1 MPRTETIPNERYRR
15 GQTLRALIKS
25 VEMRASGPDIVVSR
39 SDNQFLAKLFEMEVP
54 EIEDGII
61 EILTIVRAPGQRAKI
76 TVRSHDRRIDA
87 VGACVGMRGSR
98 IQAVVRELNGEKID
112 VINKSDQP
120 EVLISRALSPAK
132 PLNLY
137 IDDDA
142 KHCMA
147 VFDDEEM
154 DSGVGRNY
162 QNINLAAELTGYK
175 IEAVKQSEYEGTP
188 VNKDHEVF
196 LDQINTLTKRMVSL
210 LSEAGVSTV
219 ADYNAA
225 TDEDLLAVKG
235 VGAKMLDTV
244 SERIREYLA
253 SISELSEEKT
263 NDEAVGMA
271 NETEEIPAK
280 EIEDKTGNVELE
292 EVSP

>member
-1 MPRTETIPNERYRR
+1 
-15 GQTLRALIKS
+15 
-25 VEMRASGPDIVVSR
+25 
-39 SDNQFLAKLFEMEVP
+39 
-54 EIEDGII
+54 
-61 EILTIVRAPGQRAKI
+61 
-76 TVRSHDRRIDA
+76 
-87 VGACVGMRGSR
+87 MRGSR

-142 KHCMA
+142 KHCVA

-188 VNKDHEVF
+188 VNKDQEVF
-196 LDQINTLTKRMVSL
+196 LDQIDTLTKRMVSL
-210 LSEAGVSTV
+210 LSEAEVNTV
-219 ADYNAA
+219 VDYKAS

-235 VGAKMLDTV
+235 IGAKMLETV
-244 SERIREYLA
+244 SERITVHLA
-253 SISELSEEKT
+253 SISQLAEKET
-263 NDEAVGMA
+263 NDETVELA
-271 NETEEIPAK
+271 NEAEEISAK
-280 EIEDKTGNVELE
+280 TIEGETGKVELE
-292 EVSP
+292 EVST